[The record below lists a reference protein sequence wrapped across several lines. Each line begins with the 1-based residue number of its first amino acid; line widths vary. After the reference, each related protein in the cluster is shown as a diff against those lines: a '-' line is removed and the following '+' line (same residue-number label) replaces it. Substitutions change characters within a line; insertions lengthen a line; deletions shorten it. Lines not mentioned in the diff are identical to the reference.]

1 MSLPTPS
8 ATSADLPDGLLI
20 DLKRL
25 IDGARQRTVAAVNSE
40 LTLLYWSIGQRIHN
54 QILQGRRADYGQE
67 VLVTVSHHLEQEYG
81 RGFAEKNLRR
91 MVLFARLF
99 PAAEIVATLSR
110 QLTWSH
116 FLALLPLKDPLQRE
130 FYAQMA
136 STERW
141 SVRTLRGR
149 IDSMLYERTALSQQP
164 ANLIEQELT
173 SLRQE
178 QTLSPA
184 LLMTPARPGPAAA
197 LGWAAAWAMA

>member
-1 MSLPTPS
+1 MPLSTPS
-8 ATSADLPDGLLI
+8 ATPDDLPDGLLI

-25 IDGARQRTVAAVNSE
+25 IDGARQRAVAAVNSE
-40 LTLLYWSIGQRIHN
+40 LTLLYWSIGQRIHH

-67 VLVTVSHHLEQEYG
+67 VLVTVSHHLEQAYG

-99 PAAEIVATLSR
+99 PVGEIVATLSR

-116 FLALLPLKDPLQRE
+116 FLTLLPLKDPLQRD

-164 ANLIEQELT
+164 AALIEKELT

-178 QTLSPA
+178 QSLSPE
-184 LLMTPARPGPAAA
+184 LLMRDP
-197 LGWAAAWAMA
+197 